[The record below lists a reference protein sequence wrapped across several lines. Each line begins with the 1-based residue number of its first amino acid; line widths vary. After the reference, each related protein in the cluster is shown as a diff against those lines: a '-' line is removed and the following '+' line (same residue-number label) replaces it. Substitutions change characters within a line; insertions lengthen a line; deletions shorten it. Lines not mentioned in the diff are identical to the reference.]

1 MGDNLMT
8 REDVAAALEEVG
20 ILLELQGE
28 SSFRTLAYKNASR
41 ALLSMSEDLRAAIE
55 SGHLA
60 EVHGIGDSMREKIE
74 TLVRTGELPQLTA
87 LRAKIPAGVIQ
98 MLRLPGMGPK
108 KVKALHED
116 LKIDT
121 LEALKQACESGKV
134 AALKGFGEKTQQKI
148 LDGLRFLGEVGQ
160 RVRIDQAYAIGKT
173 LLDRVSKLPGVIRA
187 ELCGSLRRRRETAKD
202 VDLVASAKDAKP
214 IMDAF
219 VSQPEVMQIIGHG
232 DTKSSIVFGMNVEGQ
247 RIVMNAD
254 LRVVTDDVFPFAVL
268 YLTGSKDHNVRLR
281 QRAIDQGMSLNEYG
295 LSGGKKPSKCRTE
308 EEVYKVLGLPY
319 IPPELREATGEI
331 EAAEKNELPKL
342 LESSDIR
349 GVFHNHSTYSD
360 GAATLEQ
367 MALAAK
373 NLGFEYFGIGDH
385 SQSLKIARGLSP
397 AQVKKQH
404 KEIDALNEHLTGIR
418 IFKGVECDI
427 LEDGTLDYADEVL
440 KSFEYV
446 VVSVHTLFGMQV
458 EEMTRRV
465 CKALSHP
472 ATTML
477 GHATGRLLLRR
488 EGYKID
494 LDQVLSCA
502 AKHGKMIEINA
513 QPTRLDLDWTHVKR
527 AKAMGI
533 PIVINP
539 DAHSEGELSLFEYGV
554 DVAKRGWLEK
564 KDVFNTRSV
573 KEVVKEFERRK
584 NAAG

>member
-1 MGDNLMT
+1 MT

-20 ILLELQGE
+20 VLLEVQGE
-28 SSFRTLAYKNASR
+28 SSFRTLAYKNAAR
-41 ALLSMSEDLRAAIE
+41 ALLSMQEDLQAAVE

-60 EVHGIGDSMREKIE
+60 EVHGIGDAMRQKIE
-74 TLVRTGELPQLTA
+74 TMVRTGELPQLTA
-87 LRAKIPAGVIQ
+87 LRAKIPPGVIQ

-121 LEALKQACESGKV
+121 LDALKQACESGKV

-160 RVRIDQAYAIGKT
+160 RVRIDQAYPIGKT
-173 LLDRVSKLPGVIRA
+173 LLDRVSKMPGVIRA

-202 VDLVASAKDAKP
+202 VDLVASAKDAKA

-232 DTKSSIVFGMNVEGQ
+232 DTKSSIVFGMAVEGQ

-254 LRVVTDDVFPFAVL
+254 LRVVTDEVFPFAVL

-295 LSGGKKPSKCRTE
+295 LSGCKKPAKCRTE
-308 EEVYKVLGLPY
+308 EEIYKVIDLPF

-331 EAAEKNELPKL
+331 EAAEKGELPAL
-342 LESSDIR
+342 LEVSDIR

-360 GAATLEQ
+360 GAATVEQ

-373 NLGFEYFGIGDH
+373 KLGFEYFGIGDH

-397 AQVKKQH
+397 AQVKLQH

-427 LEDGTLDYADEVL
+427 LEDGSLDYPDEVL
-440 KSFEYV
+440 KTFEYV
-446 VVSVHTLFGMQV
+446 VVSVHTLFGMSA
-458 EEMTRRV
+458 EDMTRRV
-465 CKALSHP
+465 CKALAHP

-494 LDQVLSCA
+494 LDEVLKVA
-502 AKHGKMIEINA
+502 AQHGKMIEINA

-539 DAHSEGELSLFEYGV
+539 DAHSEGELSLFEFGV
-554 DVAKRGWLEK
+554 DVARRGWLEK

-584 NAAG
+584 NAAA